1 MATTSVLANLAVQIS
16 ANTTAFNQSLK
27 DSQNALKGFAN
38 NFKNIASAIGVGFG
52 AQQIIDFTTQVAK
65 LGGEMQ
71 AVKTAFDRL
80 ADSGQLMNEL
90 KRITGGTVSELELMK
105 AAVKASNF
113 QIELSQLPKLLEF
126 ATLRAQ
132 QTGQSVDY
140 LVESIIMG
148 IGRKSPM
155 ILDNLGI
162 SLVRLR
168 EKLKGVGAESATVA
182 QMTKVVGEIAE
193 EELGKMPG
201 FANNAATA
209 IDRLSAS
216 WTNLKTTIGQSGA
229 LERLFNDLAKGMDQM
244 SGDPLAK
251 TIALLE
257 RLNKVE
263 GLGFAG
269 SRYPSINQKTGI
281 FNSFRT
287 IKEEIALL
295 IEENNGLNVSQ
306 KDLEERFGISSK
318 RAQEYVDIIKSL
330 NAEFTKTKAS
340 RDAAARGEIDP
351 SSGMAAG
358 GESWTGRP
366 VKQKTTE
373 ELEAETKALDK
384 LLKDREDAWKR
395 FGISIQAINKANDN
409 DLKRF
414 EKWSVDYLKTQINNF
429 RELGDATSQFGQVF
443 QTNLESI
450 QEITQSRIAA
460 GPILPKMIGT
470 PEDIR
475 KMIDNIIL
483 LGGAIQTVNE
493 SVESAGSA
501 MESFAENAIANLAE
515 LGGMLAAENITFKDF
530 GRAILEAVAE
540 FMQAFGRQLIT
551 IGIGKEAFDK
561 LFESVG
567 GGAAAI
573 VAGIALVA
581 AGGAIKGGIQ
591 NRMKRQQEMQSV
603 ARTNTGMGGRTYGS
617 SIEVTGR
624 LVGSGRDLV
633 AVIDSTNFDNK
644 YRRGG

>member
-1 MATTSVLANLAVQIS
+1 MATNSVLARLAVQIS
-16 ANTTAFNQSLK
+16 ANTSEFNKSLK
-27 DSQNALKGFAN
+27 DTQNTLK
-38 NFKNIASAIGVGFG
+38 NFVGNFQSAAAAIGVGFG
-52 AQQIIDFTTQVAK
+52 AQQVGQFAIETAK
-65 LGGEMQ
+65 LAGQ
-71 AVKTAFDRL
+71 ADAVRVAFERL
-80 ADSGQLMNEL
+80 PEATKLMSQLKQATSN
-90 KRITGGTVSELELMK
+90 TVSEFDLMK

-113 QIELSQLPKLLEF
+113 QIELSQLPKLLQF

-168 EKLKGVGAESATVA
+168 EKLKGVGTESASVA
-182 QMTKVVGEIAE
+182 QMTEVVGQIANE
-193 EELGKMPG
+193 DLQNMSG
-201 FANNAATA
+201 FATNAATKIEQIA
-209 IDRLSAS
+209 AAYTDLKVSIGNNLQQSNHYNSLLENVKNQLIVWNSSEVSFWTKLFSSAKEYQQIVADIES
-216 WTNLKTTIGQSGA
+216 KQRAAAGEIGPTARTYDQFYNNLIQ
-229 LERLFNDLAKGMDQM
+229 N
-244 SGDPLAK
+244 AK
-251 TIALLE
+251 T
-257 RLNKVE
+257 
-263 GLGFAG
+263 
-269 SRYPSINQKTGI
+269 
-281 FNSFRT
+281 
-287 IKEEIALL
+287 
-295 IEENNGLNVSQ
+295 
-306 KDLEERFGISSK
+306 FG
-318 RAQEYVDIIKSL
+318 A
-330 NAEFTKTKAS
+330 T
-340 RDAAARGEIDP
+340 
-351 SSGMAAG
+351 MAAQLA
-358 GESWTGRP
+358 P
-366 VKQKTTE
+366 TE
-373 ELEAETKALDK
+373 EDKKQQEK
-384 LLKDREDAWKR
+384 LLDQRQDAWKR

-483 LGGAIQTVNE
+483 LGGAIETVNE

-501 MESFAENAIANLAE
+501 MENFAENAIANLAE
-515 LGGMLAAENITFKDF
+515 LGGMLAAENISFKDF
-530 GRAILEAVAE
+530 GKAILESVAE

-567 GGAAAI
+567 GGYLAIAAG
-573 VAGIALVA
+573 VALVA
-581 AGGAIKGGIQ
+581 AGGAIKGGIE

-617 SIEVTGR
+617 SVEVTGR

-644 YRRGG
+644 YRKGG

>member
-1 MATTSVLANLAVQIS
+1 MATNSVLARLAVQIS
-16 ANTTAFNQSLK
+16 ANTSEFNKSLK
-27 DSQNALKGFAN
+27 ETQNTLK
-38 NFKNIASAIGVGFG
+38 NFVGNFQSAAAAIGVGFG
-52 AQQIIDFTTQVAK
+52 AQQIGQFAIETAK
-65 LGGEMQ
+65 LAGQ
-71 AVKTAFDRL
+71 ADAVRVAFERL
-80 ADSGQLMNEL
+80 PEATKLMSQLKQATSN
-90 KRITGGTVSELELMK
+90 TVSEFDLMK

-113 QIELSQLPKLLEF
+113 QIELSQLPKLLQF

-168 EKLKGVGAESATVA
+168 EKLKGVGTESASVA
-182 QMTKVVGEIAE
+182 QMTEVVGQIANE
-193 EELGKMPG
+193 DLQNMSG
-201 FANNAATA
+201 FATNAATKIEQIA
-209 IDRLSAS
+209 AAYTDLKVSIGNNLQQSNHYNSLLENVKNQLIVWNSSEVSFWTKLFSSAKEYQQIVADIES
-216 WTNLKTTIGQSGA
+216 KQRAAAGEIGPTARTYDQFYNNLIQ
-229 LERLFNDLAKGMDQM
+229 N
-244 SGDPLAK
+244 AK
-251 TIALLE
+251 T
-257 RLNKVE
+257 
-263 GLGFAG
+263 
-269 SRYPSINQKTGI
+269 
-281 FNSFRT
+281 
-287 IKEEIALL
+287 
-295 IEENNGLNVSQ
+295 
-306 KDLEERFGISSK
+306 FG
-318 RAQEYVDIIKSL
+318 A
-330 NAEFTKTKAS
+330 T
-340 RDAAARGEIDP
+340 
-351 SSGMAAG
+351 MAAQLA
-358 GESWTGRP
+358 P
-366 VKQKTTE
+366 TE
-373 ELEAETKALDK
+373 EDKKQQEK
-384 LLKDREDAWKR
+384 LLDQRQDAWKR

-483 LGGAIQTVNE
+483 LGGAIETVNE

-501 MESFAENAIANLAE
+501 MENFAENAIANLAE
-515 LGGMLAAENITFKDF
+515 LGGMLAAENISFKDF
-530 GRAILEAVAE
+530 GKAILESVAE

-567 GGAAAI
+567 GGYLAIAAG
-573 VAGIALVA
+573 VALVA
-581 AGGAIKGGIQ
+581 AGGAIKGGIE

-617 SIEVTGR
+617 SVEVTGR

-644 YRRGG
+644 YRKGG

>member
-1 MATTSVLANLAVQIS
+1 MATNSVLARLAVQIS
-16 ANTTAFNQSLK
+16 ANTSEFNKSLK
-27 DSQNALKGFAN
+27 DTQNTLK
-38 NFKNIASAIGVGFG
+38 NFVGNFQSAAAAIGVGFG
-52 AQQIIDFTTQVAK
+52 AQQIGQFAIETAK
-65 LGGEMQ
+65 LAGQ
-71 AVKTAFDRL
+71 ADAVRVAFERL
-80 ADSGQLMNEL
+80 PEATKLMSQLKQATSN
-90 KRITGGTVSELELMK
+90 TVSEFDLMK

-113 QIELSQLPKLLEF
+113 QIELSQLPKLLQF

-168 EKLKGVGAESATVA
+168 EKLKGVGTESASVA
-182 QMTKVVGEIAE
+182 QMTEVVGQIANE
-193 EELGKMPG
+193 DLQNMSG
-201 FANNAATA
+201 FATNAATKIEQIA
-209 IDRLSAS
+209 AAYTDLKVSIGNNLQQSNHYNSLLENVKNQLIVWNSSEVSFWTKLFSSAKEYQQIVADIES
-216 WTNLKTTIGQSGA
+216 KQRAAAGEIGPTARTYDQFYNNLIQ
-229 LERLFNDLAKGMDQM
+229 N
-244 SGDPLAK
+244 AK
-251 TIALLE
+251 T
-257 RLNKVE
+257 
-263 GLGFAG
+263 
-269 SRYPSINQKTGI
+269 
-281 FNSFRT
+281 
-287 IKEEIALL
+287 
-295 IEENNGLNVSQ
+295 
-306 KDLEERFGISSK
+306 FG
-318 RAQEYVDIIKSL
+318 A
-330 NAEFTKTKAS
+330 T
-340 RDAAARGEIDP
+340 
-351 SSGMAAG
+351 MAAQLA
-358 GESWTGRP
+358 P
-366 VKQKTTE
+366 TE
-373 ELEAETKALDK
+373 EDKKQQEK
-384 LLKDREDAWKR
+384 LLDQRQDAWKR

-483 LGGAIQTVNE
+483 LGGAIETVNE

-501 MESFAENAIANLAE
+501 MENFAENAIANLAE
-515 LGGMLAAENITFKDF
+515 LGGMLAAENISFKDF
-530 GRAILEAVAE
+530 GKAILESVAE

-567 GGAAAI
+567 GGYLAIAAG
-573 VAGIALVA
+573 VALVA
-581 AGGAIKGGIQ
+581 AGGAIKGGIE

-617 SIEVTGR
+617 SVEVTGR

-644 YRRGG
+644 YRKGG

>member
-1 MATTSVLANLAVQIS
+1 MATTSVLAKLAIQIA
-16 ANTTAFNQSLK
+16 ANTTEFLK
-27 DSQNALKGFAN
+27 GLQQTQNALKGFVKKVESVAT
-38 NFKNIASAIGVGFG
+38 AVGVGFG
-52 AQQIIDFTTQVAK
+52 TQQIIQFSTEVAR

-80 ADSGQLMNEL
+80 GDSVVLMNQL
-90 KRITGGTVSELELMK
+90 KQATGGTVSELDLMK
-105 AAVKASNF
+105 SAVQASNF
-113 QIELSQLPKLLEF
+113 QIELSQLPKLLQF

-140 LVESIIMG
+140 LVNSIIMG

-162 SLVRLR
+162 SLIRLR
-168 EKLKGVGAESATVA
+168 EKLKGVGSESATVA
-182 QMTKVVGEIAE
+182 QMTKVVAEIAE
-193 EELGKMPG
+193 EDLGKMAG
-201 FANNAATA
+201 FAENAKTS

-216 WTNLKTTIGQSGA
+216 WTNLKTTIGQSDA
-229 LERLFNDLAKGMDQM
+229 LKRIFRDLELGMSAL
-244 SGDPLAK
+244 SGDPIVKAFNILTADVAFG
-251 TIALLE
+251 TANQFNLIYNAQG
-257 RLNKVE
+257 KVKD
-263 GLGFAG
+263 
-269 SRYPSINQKTGI
+269 R
-281 FNSFRT
+281 
-287 IKEEIALL
+287 L
-295 IEENNGLNVSQ
+295 IELTEENGKFSVSQ
-306 KDLEERFGISSK
+306 EDIAKRFGISDKSAK
-318 RAQEYVDIIKSL
+318 QYFDVLQKINQEYIKIKS
-330 NAEFTKTKAS
+330 S
-340 RDAAARGEIDP
+340 QDAAAIGEIDP
-351 SSGMAAG
+351 ISGMAAG
-358 GESWTGRP
+358 GEAWTGRP
-366 VKQKTTE
+366 VKEKTTQ

-384 LLKDREDAWKR
+384 LLKDRQDAWKR

-450 QEITQSRIAA
+450 QEITQSRIAQ
-460 GPILPKMIGT
+460 GPILPQMIGT

-515 LGGMLAAENITFKDF
+515 LGGMLAAENISFKDF

-567 GGAAAI
+567 GGTAAI

-617 SIEVTGR
+617 NIEVTGR
-624 LVGSGRDLV
+624 LIGSGRDLV

>member
-1 MATTSVLANLAVQIS
+1 MATNSVLARLAVQIS
-16 ANTTAFNQSLK
+16 ANTSEFNKSLK
-27 DSQNALKGFAN
+27 DTQNTLK
-38 NFKNIASAIGVGFG
+38 NFVGNFQSAAAAIGVGFG
-52 AQQIIDFTTQVAK
+52 AQQIGQFAIETAK
-65 LGGEMQ
+65 LAGQ
-71 AVKTAFDRL
+71 ADAVRVAFERL
-80 ADSGQLMNEL
+80 PEATKLMSQLKQATSN
-90 KRITGGTVSELELMK
+90 TVSEFDLMK

-113 QIELSQLPKLLEF
+113 QIELSQLPKLLQF

-168 EKLKGVGAESATVA
+168 EKLKGVGTESASVA
-182 QMTKVVGEIAE
+182 QMTEVVGQIANE
-193 EELGKMPG
+193 DLQNMSG
-201 FANNAATA
+201 FATNAATKIEQIA
-209 IDRLSAS
+209 AAYTDLKVSIGNNLQQSNHYNSLLENVKNQLIVWNSSEVSFWTKLFSSAKEYQQIVADIES
-216 WTNLKTTIGQSGA
+216 KQRAAAGEIGPTARTYDQFYNNLIQ
-229 LERLFNDLAKGMDQM
+229 N
-244 SGDPLAK
+244 AK
-251 TIALLE
+251 T
-257 RLNKVE
+257 
-263 GLGFAG
+263 
-269 SRYPSINQKTGI
+269 
-281 FNSFRT
+281 
-287 IKEEIALL
+287 
-295 IEENNGLNVSQ
+295 
-306 KDLEERFGISSK
+306 FG
-318 RAQEYVDIIKSL
+318 A
-330 NAEFTKTKAS
+330 T
-340 RDAAARGEIDP
+340 
-351 SSGMAAG
+351 MAAQLA
-358 GESWTGRP
+358 P
-366 VKQKTTE
+366 TE
-373 ELEAETKALDK
+373 EDKKQQEK
-384 LLKDREDAWKR
+384 LLDQRQDAWKR

-483 LGGAIQTVNE
+483 LGGAIETVNE

-501 MESFAENAIANLAE
+501 MENFAENAIANLAE

-644 YRRGG
+644 YRKGG